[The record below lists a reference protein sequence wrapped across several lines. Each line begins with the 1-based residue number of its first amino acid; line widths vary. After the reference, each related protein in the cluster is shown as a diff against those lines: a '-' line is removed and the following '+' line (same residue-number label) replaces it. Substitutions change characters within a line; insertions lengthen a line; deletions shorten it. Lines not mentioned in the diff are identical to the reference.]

1 MIFARCSSLD
11 GCQVFAQRFKPRFSF
26 PSCFLRTV
34 RRSKVAFEDFLFL
47 ERRNLKFWLSMI
59 NLMFNENFLLSRM
72 EESKIIL
79 EILVVVFFFEIG
91 RNEGKK
97 NILIFHDRI

>member
-1 MIFARCSSLD
+1 
-11 GCQVFAQRFKPRFSF
+11 
-26 PSCFLRTV
+26 
-34 RRSKVAFEDFLFL
+34 
-47 ERRNLKFWLSMI
+47 
-59 NLMFNENFLLSRM
+59 MFNENFLLSRM